1 MRVYFRGT
9 GRNMDSEKSIS
20 EIIGNVE
27 HPAVALSLKELGIVK
42 SCEISGNEAS
52 IVMAF
57 PALNVPIPGM
67 LIQSVRKPLEDADV
81 QVHIEK
87 TVMTPQRLQAFLT
100 KEQSAWKGM

>member
-1 MRVYFRGT
+1 
-9 GRNMDSEKSIS
+9 MDSEKSIS
-20 EIIGNVE
+20 EIIENVG
-27 HPAVALSLKELGIVK
+27 HPAIALSLKELGIVR
-42 SCEISGNEAS
+42 SYEISGNEAS

-57 PALNVPIPGM
+57 PALNIPILDM

-87 TVMTPQRLQAFLT
+87 TVMTPQELQTFLT